1 MSSLINSK
9 IASSFAI
16 GYIFSNNSINIS
28 QKFNNIDDAILF
40 IDGKLELER
49 QIKKRIDQNYINF
62 AKQIILTINGP
73 FVFLIV
79 KNKTQ
84 IIGRDILGIQPFY
97 FGQTKKYFAFASNR
111 QILWNFNI
119 IYPEFFPPGKICIPS
134 TSNLKFLQ
142 VKKFTRPST
151 ISINKENAAKKL
163 FELLSMSM
171 KNNLNKIDKCAIAFS
186 GGLDSVLVSFL
197 AKQYLQN
204 VQLIHVSL
212 SNNPEIEIAKEVAQI
227 LDLPINIYEYEK
239 SDVQETVYKVLKI
252 IEDPDPIKVSI
263 GIPFFW
269 IAEKAKKLGYN
280 TLLAGQGADELFGG
294 YRRYL
299 ENYLSNNKEQVA
311 KQMFD
316 DIINMHENNLAR
328 DMKLC
333 NYHGIELLCPFLTNE
348 LIEFALKLPVEL
360 KIGKNINSSRK
371 LVLRQ
376 VALNV
381 GLPPLIVNKSKKAIQ
396 YSTGV
401 NNILKKIAKKNK
413 KSLSKYI
420 RSIFLKQ

>member
-1 MSSLINSK
+1 MDPEKVSSIYVYRNETT
-9 IASSFAI
+9 
-16 GYIFSNNSINIS
+16 
-28 QKFNNIDDAILF
+28 IDLGSVIPQYHLF
-40 IDGKLELER
+40 E
-49 QIKKRIDQNYINF
+49 
-62 AKQIILTINGP
+62 A
-73 FVFLIV
+73 V
-79 KNKTQ
+79 KNYSGYR
-84 IIGRDILGIQPFY
+84 I
-97 FGQTKKYFAFASNR
+97 
-111 QILWNFNI
+111 
-119 IYPEFFPPGKICIPS
+119 
-134 TSNLKFLQ
+134 
-142 VKKFTRPST
+142 V
-151 ISINKENAAKKL
+151 ISGDG
-163 FELLSMSM
+163 S
-171 KNNLNKIDKCAIAFS
+171 
-186 GGLDSVLVSFL
+186 
-197 AKQYLQN
+197 
-204 VQLIHVSL
+204 
-212 SNNPEIEIAKEVAQI
+212 
-227 LDLPINIYEYEK
+227 
-239 SDVQETVYKVLKI
+239 
-252 IEDPDPIKVSI
+252 
-263 GIPFFW
+263 
-269 IAEKAKKLGYN
+269 
-280 TLLAGQGADELFGG
+280 DELFGG